1 MENDL
6 GRGFLSQVA
15 KRRDVVVGRRHLE
28 QVVPVEVSK
37 KARRRLQAWHY
48 LIFAFA
54 GFWVLVAAILIASG
68 YYFLVGPLA
77 ILAVFSSVIVGLA
90 WAYQNNI

>member
-1 MENDL
+1 MVD
-6 GRGFLSQVA
+6 RQ
-15 KRRDVVVGRRHLE
+15 HLE
-28 QVVPVEVSK
+28 QAVPFEVSK

-54 GFWVLVAAILIASG
+54 GFWVLFAAILIASG
-68 YYFLVGPLA
+68 FYFLVGALA
-77 ILAVFSSVIVGLA
+77 ILAVFSSVIIGLA